1 MSEHDHD
8 HGSGPETEDPTLFW
22 EGLYRERDQVW
33 SGRPNAALV
42 DLVAD
47 LEPGRALDLG
57 SGEGADAIWLAEAGW
72 HVTAVDISAL
82 AISRGQ
88 QAATERAIPTERI
101 DWVAADL
108 GSWKPT
114 GEFDLVTA
122 SFLHSPVGFDRAAAL
137 SRALEVVAANGHFL
151 LIGHAEMP
159 AGSRHPEHELPTL
172 EQELAGLDLDGS
184 GWTVVVSEVRERPGT
199 TPDGEKTTFR
209 DNVILLR
216 RNGG

>member
-8 HGSGPETEDPTLFW
+8 HGSGSETEDPTSFW

-82 AISRGQ
+82 AISRAR
-88 QAATERAIPTERI
+88 QAATERAVSAERI
-101 DWVAADL
+101 EWVAADL
-108 GSWKPT
+108 GSWRPT
-114 GEFDLVTA
+114 GEYALVTA
-122 SFLHSPVGFDRAAAL
+122 SFLHSPVGFDRAATL
-137 SRALEVVAANGHFL
+137 RRALEVVAVNGHFL
-151 LIGHAEMP
+151 LVGHAEMP
-159 AGSRHPEHELPTL
+159 AGSRHPEHELPSL
-172 EQELAGLDLDGS
+172 EQELAELDVDRS
-184 GWTVVVSEVRERPGT
+184 GCTVVVAEVRERSGT

-216 RNGG
+216 RKGG